1 MPNRYFHRR
10 RFSRNIVLPVAM
22 ILLTTAIGCVGFIGW
37 TASSVDQS
45 AIAKQRQIVTGL
57 IADSVR
63 RLAHEQESVAVWDE
77 AVLALRD
84 PERQSW
90 VHDNLGAWLDSYFGH
105 DAIAILDAADEPVY
119 LLVNGHVAPLAE
131 YGALRHLIEPLTQK
145 LRADLGGGA
154 LDAYEYLR
162 GMPLPARGD
171 IVVFNGRPAVASL
184 VPVVGDSAATT
195 QPRGSEYL
203 HVSVKYLDTAL
214 AQTLEDTFLLEQAR
228 FSTRPTVRPAFAS
241 QVVSNSEGRIIG
253 VFSWRPDLPGR
264 DLVAQMAPVLAILF
278 FVATVVVA
286 VLLRGLW
293 RSSSELEAGR
303 LRAEALMRR
312 DRLTGLA
319 NRVAFDEALAAEVE
333 HAGDQRTGLNLLMLD
348 LDRFKQ
354 INDTLG
360 HQAGDRLLQRV
371 GGRLLDLL
379 GPDDLLARL
388 GGDEFAIIQTLDADD
403 GGREAIALADAVI
416 EAVSIPFEIDQTKAF
431 IGVSIGIVSMAEG
444 GRKPAELVRKADI
457 ALYEAKSAGR
467 NRAIVYKE
475 HMNELLQLNRT
486 IEGELREALKTGEQ
500 FSVLF
505 QPLIAADQR
514 SVIGAEALVRWTHP
528 EYGAIAPSHFIPV
541 AESSGQ
547 IEALGELV
555 LRRACRLGAQAPGR
569 TISVNVSPA
578 QLRNTA
584 FTGTVRAILAETGMR
599 AEDLEIE
606 ITEGILIE
614 DDQASQQ
621 VLRSLRAIGIHIA
634 LDDFGTG
641 YSSLSY
647 LERYPVDRIKIDRSF
662 IAQLAEG
669 HVSVAIVEAIMR
681 LAHAMQLDITAE
693 GVETEAQAAILA
705 GLGCNVLQGF
715 LFSAPVSAETILRRF
730 AACDTRSRRLLTA

>member
-1 MPNRYFHRR
+1 MPSRYLHRR

-22 ILLTTAIGCVGFIGW
+22 ILFATAIGCVVFIGW
-37 TASSVDQS
+37 TASSVDQR
-45 AIAKQRQIVTGL
+45 AIAKQRQIVTSVL
-57 IADSVR
+57 AESVR
-63 RLAHEQESVAVWDE
+63 RLAHEQESVAVWDD
-77 AVLALRD
+77 AVNALRD
-84 PERQSW
+84 PDRIDW
-90 VHDNLGAWLDSYFGH
+90 VHDNLGAWLDEYFGH
-105 DAIAILDAADEPVY
+105 DAVAIVDAAGEPVY
-119 LLVNGHVAPLAE
+119 LLVDGHIAALAE
-131 YGALRHLIEPLTQK
+131 YGSLRRVVEPLAER
-145 LRADLGGGA
+145 LRADLDGGA
-154 LDAYEYLR
+154 LDAYEYLS
-162 GMPLPARGD
+162 GMPLPVRGD

-184 VPVVGDSAATT
+184 VPVVGDSAAIT

-203 HVSVKYLDTAL
+203 HVSIKYLDTAL
-214 AQTLEDTFLLEQAR
+214 SQTLEDTFLLEQAR
-228 FSTRPTVRPAFAS
+228 FSTRPTVRPEFAS

-264 DLVAQMAPVLAILF
+264 DLVAQMTPVLAVGFI
-278 FVATVVVA
+278 VATVVVA
-286 VLLRGLW
+286 LLLRGLW

-303 LRAEALMRR
+303 MRAETLARR

-319 NRVAFDEALAAEVE
+319 NRVAFDEALSVEVE
-333 HAGDQRTGLNLLMLD
+333 RAGYRRAGLNLLMLD

-388 GGDEFAIIQTLDADD
+388 GGDEFAIVQILDAED
-403 GGREAIALADAVI
+403 GAHGAAALADAII
-416 EAVSIPFEIDQTKAF
+416 EAVSVPFEIDQTKAF
-431 IGVSIGIVSMAEG
+431 IGVSIGIVGMAEG
-444 GRKPAELVRKADI
+444 GGKPTELVRKADI

-500 FSVLF
+500 FSVVF
-505 QPLIAADQR
+505 QPLIAAGAR
-514 SVIGAEALVRWTHP
+514 SVIGAEALVRWMHP
-528 EYGAIAPSHFIPV
+528 EYGAIAPSRFIPV
-541 AESSGQ
+541 AESSGL

-555 LRRACRLGAQAPGR
+555 LRRACRLGAEAPGR
-569 TISVNVSPA
+569 TISVNVSPT

-584 FTGTVRAILAETGMR
+584 FTNTVRAILAETGMR
-599 AEDLEIE
+599 AEDLEME

-614 DDQASQQ
+614 DDQASQH

-647 LERYPVDRIKIDRSF
+647 LKRYPVDRIKIDRSF
-662 IAQLAEG
+662 VAQLAEG
-669 HVSVAIVEAIMR
+669 HVSVAIVEAIVR
-681 LAHAMQLDITAE
+681 LAHAMQIDVTAE
-693 GVETEAQAAILA
+693 GVETEQQAAILTR
-705 GLGCNVLQGF
+705 LGCNVLQGF
-715 LFSAPVSAETILRRF
+715 LFSTPVSAEAILMRF
-730 AACDTRSRRLLTA
+730 AAAGPRTHPLLSA